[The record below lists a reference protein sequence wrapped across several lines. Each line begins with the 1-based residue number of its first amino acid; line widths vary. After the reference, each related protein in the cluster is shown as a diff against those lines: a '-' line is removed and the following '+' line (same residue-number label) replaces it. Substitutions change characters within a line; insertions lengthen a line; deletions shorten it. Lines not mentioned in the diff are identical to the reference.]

1 MAFYKTMS
9 NIEFPSSF
17 GIETKHLLNPVIRRI
32 ELYLASQVDAKSFL
46 WESSEILFCAVRS
59 KLEHQKKGHVLA
71 SVA

>member
-46 WESSEILFCAVRS
+46 
-59 KLEHQKKGHVLA
+59 
-71 SVA
+71 